1 MRLHQQAGKELF
13 PVITTNLGLMTG
25 SESKRLATA
34 VSNKVNLYS
43 QIYNRLCNKEISF
56 LWHRMKEAKV
66 NFLYLN
72 QVDGELVQA
81 TQKQFF
87 RLVNW
92 ILRGTTPYKKTR
104 ENQLLYD

>member
-1 MRLHQQAGKELF
+1 MRLHQQAGKEVF

-72 QVDGELVQA
+72 PVDGALAQA
-81 TQKQFF
+81 T
-87 RLVNW
+87 
-92 ILRGTTPYKKTR
+92 
-104 ENQLLYD
+104 